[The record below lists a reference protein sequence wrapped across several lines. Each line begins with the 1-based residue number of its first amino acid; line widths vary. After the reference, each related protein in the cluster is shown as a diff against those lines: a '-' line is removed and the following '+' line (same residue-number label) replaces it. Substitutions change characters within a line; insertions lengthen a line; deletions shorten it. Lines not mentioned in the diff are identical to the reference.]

1 MSIISAILIERCFA
15 THYIRDYEAVPRKWI
30 AAGIHA
36 NAFFTQGT
44 GTVLYLVFGA
54 RFLRDLFVVMLPL
67 VFCYLGSCFLFFLKI
82 YFLNAKNLRTLL
94 RTYSLRK
101 YSLSRRFQL
110 EENMRSLHLIRRIFS
125 AHIVMSVFGTCVFLM
140 PHMYFGTNSPELEVS
155 LAGLECFQAIFAIMF
170 NTGLIALVPSW
181 RRRFAEILRNLCPT
195 ENTVSEEPSC
205 VSTKKRPIAHD
216 ETQIYFSQLQ
226 NAWQ

>member
-15 THYIRDYEAVPRKWI
+15 HSLYPRLRSSAKKVDRC
-30 AAGIHA
+30 G
-36 NAFFTQGT
+36 NSCECVLYPGT